1 LIKKEKTERKKVQQV
16 QEKTFKKYVQEKRSR
31 KTFKRIVQE
40 KKKNVQEKRSRK
52 TSECFKRALPDTKH
66 DQSSEPL
73 LDDRTFLN
81 HVRRAQR
88 NLAFTTPR
96 QHPQRNAQSEHDEQQ
111 PIPAPRKKQKIE
123 QHHCGKCCRERQQEN
138 RCALNKGNPM

>member
-1 LIKKEKTERKKVQQV
+1 MTQVNIISPINIGSPTFDKERKTERKIVQNV
-16 QEKTFKKYVQEKRSR
+16 QEKTFKKNVQEKRSR
-31 KTFKRIVQE
+31 ESFKRIVQE

-52 TSECFKRALPDTKH
+52 TSECFKRSLLATNRTKH

-88 NLAFTTPR
+88 NLAFPTPR
-96 QHPQRNAQSEHDEQQ
+96 QHPQRNAQGEHDEQQ
-111 PIPAPRKKQKIE
+111 PVPAPRKETK
-123 QHHCGKCCRERQQEN
+123 N
-138 RCALNKGNPM
+138 